1 MTSFPRRTWR
11 VRLLVSLGS
20 GVGLALL
27 VALVLTVVDLYEA
40 GHGQPLLS
48 RPWLEMAELGVHLS
62 RADVV
67 FLLAAVL
74 GAGLTWRTTATG
86 GA

>member
-27 VALVLTVVDLYEA
+27 VALVLTVLDLYQA
-40 GHGQPLLS
+40 GPDS
-48 RPWLEMAELGVHLS
+48 RS
-62 RADVV
+62 
-67 FLLAAVL
+67 
-74 GAGLTWRTTATG
+74 
-86 GA
+86 